1 VYYNV
6 IRFLLLPFIL
16 YTRKNNIRIVNKN
29 VYTLQIFGEKLVNTK
44 IVYIIKAKLPI
55 TSSIRTDE

>member
-1 VYYNV
+1 MYYNV